1 VKLEEAIKEMF
12 RQEFRNRTSVNQPTP
27 LEKYSLS
34 DEDFDGLRNILH
46 VLKPLQS
53 AQRALEGDKYVTISL
68 VPYIIHQ
75 LRIELEGCLGAANPD
90 MQNDLILLLDKM
102 IDDFNSRW
110 GEESSYSHETRR
122 GDRNRQIGLHAYAYW
137 AMALDPRTK
146 KYLPKILTSHRE
158 IRRLWDDIMESCI
171 EEARA
176 TRMLGVEEHV
186 DAEVE
191 VRAQNLMVQQR
202 NRSGAASF
210 FPESSD
216 EEMED
221 AGVDRALP
229 VEEIVSREMRKYQAD
244 KGLRLQTDGC
254 YNCPLEWWREHH
266 TDYPHIWKLAERIL
280 AIPATSAPSERVFSS
295 AANIVD
301 KKRVRLKPEN
311 IDLLVFLRGNKDFVD
326 WD

>member
-1 VKLEEAIKEMF
+1 
-12 RQEFRNRTSVNQPTP
+12 
-27 LEKYSLS
+27 
-34 DEDFDGLRNILH
+34 
-46 VLKPLQS
+46 
-53 AQRALEGDKYVTISL
+53 
-68 VPYIIHQ
+68 
-75 LRIELEGCLGAANPD
+75 
-90 MQNDLILLLDKM
+90 
-102 IDDFNSRW
+102 
-110 GEESSYSHETRR
+110 
-122 GDRNRQIGLHAYAYW
+122 
-137 AMALDPRTK
+137 MALDPRTK
-146 KYLPKILTSHRE
+146 KYLPKILTSHQE